1 MRLLLDE
8 NLSEAIL
15 PALSDVYPGSLH
27 VRPLGAGGA
36 ADGQVWQ
43 LARQHSCVLVTRDE
57 DFVRL
62 SIVLGAPPKVV
73 WLNIGNSRN
82 DVVVRLLRERHTEIE
97 RFVAQDEA
105 TFLAVGG

>member
-1 MRLLLDE
+1 M
-8 NLSEAIL
+8 
-15 PALSDVYPGSLH
+15 
-27 VRPLGAGGA
+27 
-36 ADGQVWQ
+36 
-43 LARQHSCVLVTRDE
+43 TRDE